1 MANQDNLKFFED
13 ANAFLEHTL
22 PVFKADVTRHRLM
35 LGIAIALQKRPDA
48 FGEKTPLMTL
58 RLEDTNEHASPT
70 RAGLLTER
78 VQADFI
84 AIMTPPYPILVWFKE
99 TLSDVDLLKI
109 ALAIKEKGW
118 DLPGVNGIATCSSRF
133 ASIWVEL
140 NQINAPSVMHSMSY
154 ELTRVIFPES
164 IPAGCFQFA
173 QENQAE
179 ILLKYMND
187 MQVDLNASVR
197 IEYTLEHIHNFIA
210 GKRIGIW
217 LVDDQPASMAM
228 SNRPQLSSIGIS
240 AVYTPNEYRGKG
252 YASAVVASLSQELLN
267 QGYQRINLF
276 TDLANPTSNKI
287 YKAIGFKEVCDYQ
300 EFKFT
305 FADKSFL

>member
-1 MANQDNLKFFED
+1 VANQDNLKFFED

-99 TLSDVDLLKI
+99 TLSDVDLKEI

-118 DLPGVNGIATCSSRF
+118 NLPGVNGIATCSSRF
-133 ASIWVEL
+133 ASIWAEL

-154 ELTRVIFPES
+154 ELTKVMFPNP
-164 IPAGCFQFA
+164 IPTGSFQFA
-173 QENQAE
+173 EENQAE
-179 ILLKYMND
+179 ILLRYINS
-187 MQVDLNASVR
+187 MQDEINATVHM
-197 IEYTLEHIHNFIA
+197 EYTHKHIQNFIA
-210 GKRIGIW
+210 NKRIGLWIM
-217 LVDDQPASMAM
+217 DNQPVSMAM
-228 SNRPQLSSIGIS
+228 SNRPQLTSIGIS

-252 YASAVVASLSQELLN
+252 YASAVVASLSQELLD
-267 QGYQRINLF
+267 QGYERINLF

-287 YKAIGFKEVCDYQ
+287 YKAIGFNEVCDYH

-305 FADKSFL
+305 